1 MLADLLQSSV
11 PTSVDVAAW
20 AVCGLT
26 ALAGL
31 DRLLKFKKD
40 HLSETPPPAA
50 TYMTKVEAEQQG
62 KATGDRVTAVEKGL
76 SEIKVELREME
87 KGRRE
92 GEGKLHARI
101 DQILEAVS
109 KLTGYVEGIERK
121 RDERA

>member
-1 MLADLLQSSV
+1 MLADLLQSTV

-50 TYMTKVEAEQQG
+50 TYMTKAMCEEQH
-62 KATGDRVTAVEKGL
+62 KHNNDRVTAVEWDLG
-76 SEIKVELREME
+76 EIKRELREMAKVNE
-87 KGRRE
+87 ERAGR
-92 GEGKLHARI
+92 LHDRI
-101 DQILEAVS
+101 DRILKEVS
-109 KLTGYVEGIERK
+109 KLSGYVEGIERTSN
-121 RDERA
+121 E